1 MAISPTA
8 MSATDSGID
17 MSRHEPPQTPDPRR
31 AAARRTV
38 WTLAVVAAL
47 IYGYF
52 IVKTIASHNGA

>member
-1 MAISPTA
+1 MT
-8 MSATDSGID
+8 
-17 MSRHEPPQTPDPRR
+17 RHEPPPASDPRR

-52 IVKTIASHNGA
+52 IVKTIVSHTGA